1 EQVLVDLPLVEAPAQ
16 LDRLVGPS
24 GKGKDKKRETG
35 QDCSHWTDLLE
46 TKSGGKASKRCAAFP
61 GPRGGVTMVD
71 VIIPVAGREARYH
84 AACPGSRH
92 VPVPPVAIVESDR
105 AVPDAAPLPRCR
117 PDSARCL
124 SETGAD
130 WRRGGSPRG
139 RADRRPAGARQR
151 PGNGAGAG

>member
-1 EQVLVDLPLVEAPAQ
+1 CHFLLDGGRALVIDILYRPLQLVLRVGRGGELLVGDRDRPHLAVPEQVLVDLPLVEAPAQ

-35 QDCSHWTDLLE
+35 QDCSHGTDLLE
-46 TKSGGKASKRCAAFP
+46 TKSGGKASKRVAAFP

-105 AVPDAAPLPRCR
+105 AVPDAA
-117 PDSARCL
+117 
-124 SETGAD
+124 
-130 WRRGGSPRG
+130 
-139 RADRRPAGARQR
+139 
-151 PGNGAGAG
+151 